1 MNTLTENRLDASL
14 LSKVERGRLP
24 SLRDLIRRDRHPK
37 LKSKD
42 GTEILLPQAITDFLV
57 RVLDGMMQGQAITLM
72 PEDETFTTQAGA
84 NYLGMSRQ
92 FLVKLLEEGAIPFH
106 HVGTH
111 RRIFFKDLRN
121 YAKKRDAKRREALDS
136 LFDEV
141 QKAGLYDTSYTG
153 D

>member
-1 MNTLTENRLDASL
+1 MNNLAENRLDASL

-24 SLRDLIRRDRHPK
+24 MLRDLIRRDRHPK
-37 LKSKD
+37 LKGKD
-42 GTEILLPQAITDFLV
+42 GTEILLPQAINDFLV
-57 RVLDGMMQGQAITLM
+57 RLLDGMLQGQAITLM
-72 PEDETFTTQAGA
+72 PEDETFTTQAAA

-111 RRIFFKDLRN
+111 RRIFFKDLRD
-121 YAKKRDAKRREALDS
+121 YAKKRDTRRRQTLDN

-141 QKAGLYDTSYTG
+141 QKAGLYDSNYTG
-153 D
+153 E

>member
-1 MNTLTENRLDASL
+1 MNNLAEIRLDSSL

-24 SLRDLIRRDRHPK
+24 MLRDLIRRDRHPK
-37 LKSKD
+37 LKGKD
-42 GTEILLPQAITDFLV
+42 GTEILLPQAINDFLV
-57 RVLDGMMQGQAITLM
+57 RLLDGMLQGQAITLM
-72 PEDETFTTQAGA
+72 PEDETFTTQAAA

-111 RRIFFKDLRN
+111 RRIFFKDLRD
-121 YAKKRDAKRREALDS
+121 YAKKRDTRRRQTLDN

-141 QKAGLYDTSYTG
+141 QKAGLYDSNYTG
-153 D
+153 E

>member
-24 SLRDLIRRDRHPK
+24 MLRDLIRRDRHPK

-42 GTEILLPQAITDFLV
+42 GTEILLPQALNDFLV
-57 RVLDGMMQGQAITLM
+57 RVLDGMMQGKAITLM
-72 PEDETFTTQAGA
+72 PEDETFTTQAAA

-92 FLVKLLEEGAIPFH
+92 FLVKILEEGAIPFH
-106 HVGTH
+106 NVGTH
-111 RRIFFKDLRN
+111 RRIIFKDLRD
-121 YAKKRDAKRREALDS
+121 YAMKRDASRRKALDS

-141 QKAGLYDTSYTG
+141 QKAGFYDTSYTG
-153 D
+153 E